1 MKYSVIKFAGFGDHK
16 QTPILRFLKNN
27 PLKMPSHSLHCDTK
41 NMKDV
46 PNVLKSI
53 YSKLLGILQTT
64 SRLINSVYTF
74 KLLPILFCL
83 PTTERGIKI
92 SNCNCEFV

>member
-16 QTPILRFLKNN
+16 QTPILCFLKNN
-27 PLKMPSHSLHCDTK
+27 PWKMPSHSLHCDTK

-53 YSKLLGILQTT
+53 YS
-64 SRLINSVYTF
+64 SY
-74 KLLPILFCL
+74 
-83 PTTERGIKI
+83 
-92 SNCNCEFV
+92 